1 MGADSPVIRTRA
13 DLVEEVGRLRTKAAR
28 GRGLR
33 QVSLAVL
40 AREAGVPRSTLHTYV
55 TGATL
60 PPADVLDRIV
70 IALGGTPAEQRRCA
84 EAWDRVSA
92 NEHQRLVR
100 PEPVVTPAQ
109 LPRATGLW
117 GREPELAAL
126 DELLLPQAGAHL
138 VLVVGAAGVGKSA
151 LVTRW
156 GQRTRERFPDGQLY
170 ADLGDPAEPGTVLA
184 RFLRAFGVPAPRI
197 PHDTAEASALYR
209 SVLAG
214 KSLLCVLDNA
224 ADPAQVRPLLPAAA
238 DCAVLI
244 TSRNRL
250 DGLVALDGAHRLTL
264 DVLAEPDA
272 VALLAAAAGP
282 DRAGEPATLAGIAR
296 QCGYLPLALR
306 ITAAQLA
313 RRPGRPLA
321 DHLADLSGRTAL
333 DAFTVD
339 GASPVRA
346 AHELSYRTL
355 DRATRRTFRLLG
367 LAPGPDVTA
376 PAAAALTRLPLDT
389 AARHLDQL
397 AAAHLAQE
405 HAPGRYRLHE
415 LLRRYAAERADTDDT
430 GQEREAAVR
439 ALLRH
444 YLHRADAATDRLYP
458 FAMRLPR
465 PRPAESA
472 FPDDD
477 TARAWLDTELPNLVA
492 AVRHA
497 HATGRH
503 LMTWQLVDALRG
515 HCQFNLLPEGAD
527 LARMALEAA
536 ETTGRPD
543 ARAAAHNNLAAT
555 HALHHEFEPAIDH
568 FNTARRLAR
577 TLGSRSREIVAL
589 QNLAQLYL
597 TTGDVARAATALD
610 ATAALGHTPDPPGL
624 LHRAVLQEYRGRLE
638 EAIALLR
645 QALAEHRDPCGLLL
659 LARVIARTGRYEA
672 GRPAAEAALAEARR
686 CGDVCTET
694 HAHALLALIHAGAGN
709 LDRALAAAE
718 TAVRQ
723 APKAEPTAE
732 TAGHTALATVRCLTG
747 DHEAAVRHAEHAL
760 RVSRRAGT
768 RFEECEALLAGSRA
782 HHGAGDHGQ
791 AHQSLR
797 SAQDLARDNG
807 FDGLAEQAA
816 ALSRRL
822 DTYLTA

>member
-13 DLVEEVGRLRTKAAR
+13 ELVEEIGRLRTKAAR

-40 AREAGVPRSTLHTYV
+40 SRETDVPRSTLHTYV

-70 IALGGTPAEQRRCA
+70 LALGGTPAEQRRCA
-84 EAWDRVSA
+84 EAWDQVSA
-92 NEHQRLVR
+92 NEHHHRL
-100 PEPVVTPAQ
+100 EPVVTPAQ

-117 GREPELAAL
+117 GREADLRAL
-126 DELLLPQAGAHL
+126 DELLLPRAGSHL

-151 LVTRW
+151 LVARW
-156 GQRTRERFPDGQLY
+156 GQRMRDRFPDGQLH
-170 ADLGDPAEPGTVLA
+170 AVLGDAAEPVTVLA

-197 PHDTAEASALYR
+197 PHDTAEAAALYR

-214 KSLLCVLDNA
+214 KSLLCVLDDA
-224 ADPAQVRPLLPAAA
+224 ADPAQVRPLLPAAEGS
-238 DCAVLI
+238 AVLV

-282 DRAGEPATLAGIAR
+282 DPAGEPATLAGIAR

-321 DHLADLSGRTAL
+321 DHLADLGGRTAL

-355 DRATRRTFRLLG
+355 DPATRRTFRLLG

-376 PAAAALTRLPLDT
+376 RSAAALTRLPLDT

-415 LLRRYAAERADTDDT
+415 LLRRYAAERADTEDT
-430 GQEREAAVR
+430 GQEREAAVH
-439 ALLRH
+439 ALLRL

-477 TARAWLDTELPNLVA
+477 AARAWLEVELPNLVA

-497 HATGRH
+497 HATEQH

-515 HCQFNLLPEGAD
+515 HCQFNRVPEGAD
-527 LARMALEAA
+527 LAHMALEAA
-536 ETTGRPD
+536 EATGRPD

-555 HALHHEFEPAIDH
+555 HALRHEFEPAIDH
-568 FNTARRLAR
+568 FRTARQLAR
-577 TLGSRSREIVAL
+577 TLGFRRREIAAL
-589 QNLAQLYL
+589 ENLANLYL
-597 TTGDVARAATALD
+597 TTGDVARAETALD
-610 ATAALGHTPDPPGL
+610 ATIALGHTPAHPGL
-624 LHRAVLQEYRGRLE
+624 LHRAVLHEYRGRFE
-638 EAIALLR
+638 EAIAVLR
-645 QALAEHRDPCGLLL
+645 QALAEHRDQCVLFL
-659 LARVIARTGRYEA
+659 LARVIARSGRYEA
-672 GRPAAEAALAEARR
+672 ARPAAETALAESRR

-694 HAHALLALIHAGAGN
+694 QAHALLALIHAGAGD
-709 LDRALAAAE
+709 LDQALAAAE
-718 TAVRQ
+718 TAVRR
-723 APKAEPTAE
+723 APEAAEFTAE
-732 TAGHTALATVRCLTG
+732 TTAHTALATVRSLTG
-747 DHEAAVRHAEHAL
+747 DHEAAVRHAEQAL

-816 ALSRRL
+816 ALSRQL
-822 DTYLTA
+822 ETYLTA